1 MQIMGKE
8 TLSNCCCGNLGES
21 SCEVEKNNFC
31 PVCEKQ
37 GTLVKNITVKNMV
50 LNELVEQ
57 IGDNDYYLC
66 MNEECDITY
75 YNTKS
80 NVKFNKQQVK
90 VPIWFKKDAD
100 PTYACYCSEVTED
113 QVIEAVV
120 KHGAKTVK
128 EVNAITGAMKDSNCK
143 ENNPLGV
150 CCHKIIQ
157 EAIDKGLTMK

>member
-1 MQIMGKE
+1 MGKE
-8 TLSNCCCGNLGES
+8 TLSNYCCGNLGES

-37 GTLVKNITVKNMV
+37 GTLVKNITVKHMV
-50 LNELVEQ
+50 LNELTEQ

-75 YNTKS
+75 YNTKF

-100 PTYACYCSEVTED
+100 PKYACYCSEVTED

-120 KHGAKTVK
+120 KHGAKTVRIAVK
-128 EVNAITGAMKDSNCK
+128 NGEKLAYPK
-143 ENNPLGV
+143 GV
-150 CCHKIIQ
+150 RLK
-157 EAIDKGLTMK
+157 